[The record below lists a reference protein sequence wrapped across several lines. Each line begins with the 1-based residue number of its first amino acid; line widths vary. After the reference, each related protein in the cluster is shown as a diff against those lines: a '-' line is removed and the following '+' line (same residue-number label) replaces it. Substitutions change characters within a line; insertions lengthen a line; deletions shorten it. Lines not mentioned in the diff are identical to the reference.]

1 MNLHHIRY
9 ALEVN
14 QTGSI
19 TKAAENLYMNQPNL
33 SKAIRE
39 LEDDL
44 GYKIFNRTTKGITA
58 TRKGE
63 IFLLFGKKVLT
74 DVKELEDLFSV
85 EEAPLGVSAVV
96 PKYFPLSHVLNEII
110 NNLEDSKMVSWH
122 IIEMD
127 GDNAIQ
133 QILEG
138 QSNLGILRYPSIYD
152 LYVRKHLQNKG
163 LESRLLAHNGKSIV
177 FSSKNNLSKN
187 TVLSQEDLSNY
198 IEIQLHIEQSRFLP
212 EDYNTN
218 KALVNDKIIEKPKF
232 LFSDISTALELLHH
246 NPNTFL
252 YAPSPLPSS
261 TLEHYGLCQLAHWDD
276 SAQYMNRL
284 IYSPKQ
290 IFSEMEQGF
299 IKQVLESL
307 REGNATLYYDKT
319 SPK

>member
-1 MNLHHIRY
+1 MNLQHVRY

-63 IFLLFGKKVLT
+63 IFLLFGKKILA
-74 DVKELEDLFSV
+74 DVKELENLFSV
-85 EEAPLGVSAVV
+85 EESPLGVSAVV

-110 NNLEDSKMVSWH
+110 NNLEDSKVASWH

-133 QILEG
+133 KILEG
-138 QSNLGILRYPSIYD
+138 QSNLGIIRYLSIYD

-163 LESRLLAHNGKSIV
+163 LESRFLAHNGKSIV
-177 FSSKNNLSKN
+177 FSNENNLSRN
-187 TVLSQEDLSNY
+187 TILSQEDLANY
-198 IEIQLHIEQSRFLP
+198 IELQLHIEQSRFLP

-218 KALVNDKIIEKPKF
+218 KALINDKVIEKPKF

-252 YAPSPLPSS
+252 YAPSPLPPS
-261 TLEHYGLCQLAHWDD
+261 TLEHYELCQLAHWDD

-284 IYSPKQ
+284 IYSPKY

-307 REGNATLYYDKT
+307 REGNVTLYNDKT
-319 SPK
+319 STK